1 MASFFKPPRFLMR
14 DRASARTITPESR
27 KVTCYRCAKS
37 LTVSGFAESASCP
50 HCAGNLRLLPI
61 HITKGHWGSSVMT
74 TESVHVEEHA
84 KLIANLVIASG
95 DILIDGVVEAMCI
108 CGGSARITSTGVL
121 KGGIRTPQLIIDPGA
136 TIEGSIVEAPS
147 IALGSVDV
155 DAASR
160 ARPGTGPAA
169 QIEFKHLESPKIA
182 TKSTV
187 EVKTTINQI
196 PVPQTKPPRLRIIR

>member
-14 DRASARTITPESR
+14 DRASPRTITPESR
-27 KVTCYRCAKS
+27 TVTCYRCAQKS
-37 LTVSGFAESASCP
+37 TVSGFAESASCP

-74 TESVHVEEHA
+74 TESVHVEENA
-84 KLIANLVIASG
+84 KLIANLVIASN
-95 DILIDGVVEAMCI
+95 DILIEGVVEAMCI
-108 CGGSARITSTGVL
+108 CGGIARLTPTGIL
-121 KGGIRTPQLIIDPGA
+121 KGGIRATQLIIEPGA
-136 TIEGSIVEAPS
+136 AIEGSIVEAPS

-169 QIEFKHLESPKIA
+169 QIEFKHLTSPNLA
-182 TKSTV
+182 
-187 EVKTTINQI
+187 QI
-196 PVPQTKPPRLRIIR
+196 PAQSITPPPTSPPLPTSPPRLRV